1 MGISQADID
10 ALLTAAEGLAA
21 EAGSEPDSTAAQA
34 TSPPPPPSPVPARQP
49 APHSAGSWRPADLRR
64 TLALAVPVIVTL
76 AEQDMPVRKVLKFK
90 PGSIIEFEQPF
101 DADLALVVANR
112 CIGAGQAVKVGE
124 NFGLRITQIG
134 KIGNTIQAL
143 GGK

>member
-21 EAGSEPDSTAAQA
+21 EAGPEPDTTAAQA
-34 TSPPPPPSPVPARQP
+34 MSPPPPPDPARP
-49 APHSAGSWRPADLRR
+49 AAPHSAGTYRRADLQRI
-64 TLALAVPVIVTL
+64 LSLAVPVMVNL
-76 AEQDMPVRKVLKFK
+76 AEQDMPVRKVLEFK

-112 CIGAGQAVKVGE
+112 RIGMGQAVKVGE

-134 KIGNTIQAL
+134 DIDETIQAL
-143 GGK
+143 GGE

>member
-21 EAGSEPDSTAAQA
+21 EAEPETTAAQP
-34 TSPPPPPSPVPARQP
+34 TSPPAPAGP
-49 APHSAGSWRPADLRR
+49 TTPHAAGTYRRADLQRI
-64 TLALAVPVIVTL
+64 LSLAVPVIVKL
-76 AEQDMPVRKVLKFK
+76 AEQDMAVRKVLKFK

-112 CIGAGQAVKVGE
+112 GIGMGQAVKVGE

-134 KIGNTIQAL
+134 HIDETIQAL
-143 GGK
+143 GGE

>member
-1 MGISQADID
+1 MGISQTDID

-21 EAGSEPDSTAAQA
+21 EAGPEPDTTAAQA
-34 TSPPPPPSPVPARQP
+34 TSPPPPSAPAGLTEPQP
-49 APHSAGSWRPADLRR
+49 AGTYHRADLQRI
-64 TLALAVPVIVTL
+64 LSLAVPVMVDL
-76 AEQDMPVRKVLKFK
+76 AEQDMPVRKVLEFK

-112 CIGAGQAVKVGE
+112 RIGMGQAVKVGE

-134 KIGNTIQAL
+134 DIDETIQAL
-143 GGK
+143 GGE

>member
-1 MGISQADID
+1 
-10 ALLTAAEGLAA
+10 
-21 EAGSEPDSTAAQA
+21 
-34 TSPPPPPSPVPARQP
+34 
-49 APHSAGSWRPADLRR
+49 
-64 TLALAVPVIVTL
+64 VPVIVTL
-76 AEQDMPVRKVLKFK
+76 AEQDMPVRKVLRIK
-90 PGSIIEFEQPF
+90 PGSIIEFDQPF